1 MKKRFVIFGVVVLL
15 LMALA
20 VPALAATDNPSLD
33 LFKQRMEAKKAYVD
47 QAVQNGQ
54 LTPEQGQVWKDH
66 FDQMT
71 KFHEENGFICPGG
84 GPGRMG
90 CVPSFGRWQG
100 NGGPGNGFGPGAG
113 MMRNWNGPA
122 QNNQ

>member
-1 MKKRFVIFGVVVLL
+1 VKKRFVIFGVVALL
-15 LMALA
+15 LVALA
-20 VPALAATDNPSLD
+20 APALAATDNPALD
-33 LFKQRMEAKKAYVD
+33 WFKQRMEAKKAYVD

-71 KFHEENGFICPGG
+71 RFHEENGFICPGRQG
-84 GPGRMG
+84 GMG
-90 CVPSFGRWQG
+90 GGQGFGRWQG

-122 QNNQ
+122 QNKQ

>member
-1 MKKRFVIFGVVVLL
+1 MKKRFIIFGVAALL
-15 LMALA
+15 LVALA
-20 VPALAATDNPSLD
+20 VPALAATDNPALD
-33 LFKQRMEAKKAYVD
+33 WFKQRMEAKKAYVD

-84 GPGRMG
+84 QG
-90 CVPSFGRWQG
+90 FGRWQG
-100 NGGPGNGFGPGAG
+100 NGGPGNGFGPGTG

-122 QNNQ
+122 QSNQ